1 MKIQTE
7 KPDAKTTILKCGHAI
22 VRISKLDRGPYTTHR
37 LAWKVGKKTFRRS
50 YNSEA
55 SALAEADRIVRHL
68 ATCDGSVTALSGQD
82 VSYFNECKERLGST
96 PMHVAVEFYLKFHER
111 TNPQTFSEVWNL
123 WYAKAEERQL
133 SSRYYQTLRNHRNAW
148 EPEFGKRFID
158 TIAPEEY
165 LAFLSKSKYSP
176 KSMRNLFGTLS
187 SLLRWAAKKNQRFIS
202 KDKTEMETN
211 FPSEKEVTPEFYTP
225 DELCAIFAAT
235 EPRFL
240 AYTALMAFG
249 GTRRSEASSRKLT
262 RKNILFAERMIRLGP
277 EITKTG
283 TGRALNIPDNLQVWL
298 DRFAP
303 EKGPIAKIIKITP
316 PDEAVLKL
324 CGVEDSSGGC
334 AKKKPKFT
342 KDNAL
347 RHSFCSYHIALHR
360 NSELT
365 SEVAGNSVDMLKKH
379 YKALVS
385 TVAAEQWFNITPDV
399 VRQFA
404 KKKGIALA
412 W

>member
-1 MKIQTE
+1 
-7 KPDAKTTILKCGHAI
+7 
-22 VRISKLDRGPYTTHR
+22 
-37 LAWKVGKKTFRRS
+37 
-50 YNSEA
+50 
-55 SALAEADRIVRHL
+55 
-68 ATCDGSVTALSGQD
+68 
-82 VSYFNECKERLGST
+82 
-96 PMHVAVEFYLKFHER
+96 
-111 TNPQTFSEVWNL
+111 
-123 WYAKAEERQL
+123 
-133 SSRYYQTLRNHRNAW
+133 
-148 EPEFGKRFID
+148 
-158 TIAPEEY
+158 
-165 LAFLSKSKYSP
+165 
-176 KSMRNLFGTLS
+176 
-187 SLLRWAAKKNQRFIS
+187 
-202 KDKTEMETN
+202 
-211 FPSEKEVTPEFYTP
+211 
-225 DELCAIFAAT
+225 
-235 EPRFL
+235 
-240 AYTALMAFG
+240 
-249 GTRRSEASSRKLT
+249 
-262 RKNILFAERMIRLGP
+262 MIRLGP

>member
-7 KPDAKTTILKCGHAI
+7 NPDEKTTILKCGHAI
-22 VRISKLDRGPYTTHR
+22 VRINKLDRGPYTTHR
-37 LAWKVGKKTFRRS
+37 LGWKVGKKTFRRS

-68 ATCDGSVTALSGQD
+68 ATCDGSITALSGQD

-111 TNPQTFSEVWNL
+111 TSQNPQTFSEVWAL
-123 WYAKAEERQL
+123 WYATVQERQL
-133 SSRYYQTLRNHRNAW
+133 SSRYYQTLRNHKNTW

-165 LAFLSKSKYSP
+165 LAFLGRSKYSP
-176 KSMRNLFGTLS
+176 KSKRNLFGTLS
-187 SLLRWAAKKNQRFIS
+187 SLLRWAAKKNQRYIS
-202 KDKTEMETN
+202 KDKTEMEPN
-211 FPSEKEVTPEFYTP
+211 FPSEKEVTVEFYTP

-235 EPRFL
+235 EHRLL

-249 GTRRSEASSRKLT
+249 GTRSSEASHRKLT
-262 RKNILFAERMIRLGP
+262 RHNILPAERMIRLGP

-303 EKGPIAKIIKITP
+303 EKGPISKTVKINP
-316 PDEAVLKL
+316 PDKDVLKL
-324 CGVEDSSGGC
+324 CGVE
-334 AKKKPKFT
+334 T

-365 SEVAGNSVDMLKKH
+365 AEVAGNSPAMLRKH

-404 KKKGIALA
+404 KKKGIALD

>member
-1 MKIQTE
+1 
-7 KPDAKTTILKCGHAI
+7 
-22 VRISKLDRGPYTTHR
+22 
-37 LAWKVGKKTFRRS
+37 
-50 YNSEA
+50 
-55 SALAEADRIVRHL
+55 VRHL

>member
-7 KPDAKTTILKCGHAI
+7 KPDDKTTILKCGHAL
-22 VRISKLDRGPYTTHR
+22 VRIGKLERGPYTTHR
-37 LAWKVGKKTFRRS
+37 LGWKVGKKTFRRS

-68 ATCDGSVTALSGQD
+68 ATCDGSITALSGQD

-111 TNPQTFSEVWNL
+111 TSQNPQTFSEVWAL
-123 WYAKAEERQL
+123 WYATVQERQL
-133 SSRYYQTLRNHRNAW
+133 SSRYYQTLRNHKNTW

-165 LAFLSKSKYSP
+165 LTFLGRSKYSP
-176 KSMRNLFGTLS
+176 KTKRNLFGTLS
-187 SLLRWAAKKNQRFIS
+187 SLLRWAAKKNQRYIS
-202 KDKTEMETN
+202 KDKTEMEPN
-211 FPSEKEVTPEFYTP
+211 FPSEKEVTVEFYTP

-235 EPRFL
+235 EHRLL

-249 GTRRSEASSRKLT
+249 GTRSSEASHRKLT
-262 RKNILFAERMIRLGP
+262 RHNILPAERLIRLGP

-303 EKGPIAKIIKITP
+303 EKGPISKTVKINP
-316 PDEAVLKL
+316 PDKDVLKL
-324 CGVEDSSGGC
+324 CGVE
-334 AKKKPKFT
+334 T

-365 SEVAGNSVDMLKKH
+365 AEVAGNSPAMLRKH

-404 KKKGIALA
+404 KKKGIVLD

>member
-7 KPDAKTTILKCGHAI
+7 KPDAKTTILKCGHAV
-22 VRISKLDRGPYTTHR
+22 VRIGKLERGPYTTHR
-37 LAWKVGKKTFRRS
+37 LGWKVGKKTFRRS

-68 ATCDGSVTALSGQD
+68 ATCDGSITALSGQD

-111 TNPQTFSEVWNL
+111 TSQNPQTFSEVWAL
-123 WYAKAEERQL
+123 WYATVQERQL
-133 SSRYYQTLRNHRNAW
+133 SSRYYQTLRNHKNTW

-165 LAFLSKSKYSP
+165 LAFLGRSKYSP
-176 KSMRNLFGTLS
+176 KSKRNLFCTLS
-187 SLLRWAAKKNQRFIS
+187 SLLRWAAKKNQRYIS
-202 KDKTEMETN
+202 KDKTEMEPN
-211 FPSEKEVTPEFYTP
+211 FPSEKEVTVEFYTP

-235 EPRFL
+235 EPRLL

-249 GTRRSEASSRKLT
+249 GTRSSEASHRKLT
-262 RKNILFAERMIRLGP
+262 RHNILPAERMIRLGP

-303 EKGPIAKIIKITP
+303 EKGPISKTVKINP
-316 PDEAVLKL
+316 PDKDVLKL
-324 CGVEDSSGGC
+324 CGVE
-334 AKKKPKFT
+334 T

-365 SEVAGNSVDMLKKH
+365 AEVAGNSPAMLRKH

-404 KKKGIALA
+404 KKKGIVLD